1 MRGRYAQFAGAVVI
15 PKKSFAEAAV
25 SAVINS
31 NKKFWG
37 AEVFFFRQKTEGI
50 LAVKIFRRCR

>member
-1 MRGRYAQFAGAVVI
+1 MRERYAQFAGAVVI

-37 AEVFFFRQKTEGI
+37 AEVFFFRQNTWKG
-50 LAVKIFRRCR
+50 FWR

>member
-1 MRGRYAQFAGAVVI
+1 MPPTAQMRERYAQFAGAVVI

-31 NKKFWG
+31 NKIFWG
-37 AEVFFFRQKTEGI
+37 AGSFF
-50 LAVKIFRRCR
+50 L